1 MRVLCLCNVGT
12 TDILL
17 DGRPLPRPRDDG
29 AALLLEG
36 KGLRAARGH
45 DGDSD
50 WLSFRNSLS
59 FPIIAPVLDYIVAR
73 HDSVSALVLFAT
85 DQDRSRAGDEHW
97 QRDTASYG
105 EFIRWWLLHGA
116 DPRPEVGKIE
126 VKKLGGINPSM
137 YDEAYECYGPMVA
150 RLDSPEVER
159 AYVVLAG
166 GTPACNTALI
176 LHTVRVFQE
185 RCEALYVPDGG
196 GPAPLNIGRQL
207 VDQTLGSIIEERL
220 QTLDFTAALALME
233 RQGHHSGLC
242 ALVAYA
248 SHRAEFD
255 FEESQAS
262 LEEAFR
268 RSADRPRVRAFL
280 AELGDPLEPL
290 RREELAALV
299 AELHHNS
306 RISFRLARYAGL
318 LGRVFRLQEATARL
332 VVERLHGV
340 PTDDTK
346 DRTTLGRFIESHPSL
361 QAFLTSQTHEGQA
374 LRWDKV
380 NVPLLM
386 ALIRYALEGGANSGG
401 EAILG
406 GEDLERYG
414 TMYDLLGRMDSL
426 RQLRNKS
433 VIAHGFRG
441 VSRRKI
447 VEQYA
452 GTDLFGDME
461 HLLDALGIPCQVD
474 PFTPIVEF
482 VVEELR
488 RAP

>member
-1 MRVLCLCNVGT
+1 MGVLCLCNVGT
-12 TDILL
+12 TDILR

-29 AALLLEG
+29 ATLLSQG
-36 KGLRAARGH
+36 KRLRAAREH

-50 WLSFRNSLS
+50 WLAFRDSLA
-59 FPIIAPVLDYIVAR
+59 FPIIAPVLDHIVAH

-116 DPRPEVGKIE
+116 DLRPKVGKIE

-150 RLDSPEVER
+150 RLDAPEVER

-176 LHTVRVFQE
+176 LHSVRVFQE
-185 RCEALYVPDGG
+185 RCEALYVPEGG
-196 GPAPLNIGRQL
+196 GPAPLNIGHQL
-207 VDQTLGSIIEERL
+207 VHHTLRSVIEQRL
-220 QTLDFTAALALME
+220 QASDFAAALALLE
-233 RQGHHSGLC
+233 RQDYHSGLC
-242 ALVAYA
+242 ALVAHA
-248 SHRAEFD
+248 AHRAEFD
-255 FEESQAS
+255 FDQSQDS
-262 LEEAFR
+262 LQEAYR
-268 RSADRPRVRAFL
+268 RSADRPRIRAFL
-280 AELGDPLEPL
+280 DGLGDPLGPL
-290 RREELAALV
+290 RREALAALV
-299 AELHHNS
+299 VELYHNS

-361 QAFLTSQTHEGQA
+361 KAFLTSQPHEGQA

-386 ALIRYALEGGANSGG
+386 ALIQYALEGGADRGG
-401 EAILG
+401 GPILG
-406 GEDLERYG
+406 DEELERYR
-414 TMYDLLGRMDSL
+414 TIYDLLVRMDSL

-447 VEQYA
+447 EEQYA

-474 PFTPIVEF
+474 PFTPIVDF